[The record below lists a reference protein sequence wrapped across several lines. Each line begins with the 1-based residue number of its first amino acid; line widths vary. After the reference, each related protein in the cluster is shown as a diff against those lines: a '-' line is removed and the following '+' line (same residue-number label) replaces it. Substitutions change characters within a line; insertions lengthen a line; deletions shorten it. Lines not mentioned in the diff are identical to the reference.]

1 MGRDGAAGLL
11 EMRRAGA
18 ATFGQDEASSVIY
31 GMPKA
36 AFEMGAVDA
45 PASPRPH
52 RFTRSCAP
60 ATTPPP
66 RLPRGAPDACSPG
79 SLKVLVVDD
88 QLTIRS
94 LVRSGLQQIG
104 MTDIQEASDGEAGL
118 RVLIEKGSH
127 LIISDYNMPKLDG
140 LGLLRAVRAHPPIA
154 KTAFIMLTGRADKE
168 LVQRAVQYG
177 VNNYLVKPFTV
188 QTLKDK
194 IEAVFGK
201 LQ

>member
-1 MGRDGAAGLL
+1 
-11 EMRRAGA
+11 
-18 ATFGQDEASSVIY
+18 
-31 GMPKA
+31 MPA
-36 AFEMGAVDA
+36 
-45 PASPRPH
+45 
-52 RFTRSCAP
+52 
-60 ATTPPP
+60 
-66 RLPRGAPDACSPG
+66 PG

-104 MTDIQEASDGEAGL
+104 LTDVQEASDGEAAL
-118 RVLIEKGSH
+118 RSVVETPPH

-140 LGLLRAVRAHPPIA
+140 LGLLRAVRAHPPTT

-201 LQ
+201 FA